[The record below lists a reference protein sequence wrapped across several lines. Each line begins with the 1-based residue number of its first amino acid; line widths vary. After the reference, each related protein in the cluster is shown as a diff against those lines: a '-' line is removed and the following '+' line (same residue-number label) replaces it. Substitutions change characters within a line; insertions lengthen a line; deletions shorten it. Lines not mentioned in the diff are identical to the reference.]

1 MDFKQLKYFIE
12 IANQEHMT
20 EAALTL
26 DIAQSALSRQMSMLE
41 RELNVSLFKRQGRNI
56 KLTEEGHLFLKEA
69 IDILDAVERSKMIL
83 NQEIDKNKL
92 TLNMSMART
101 DMTGKIMQSLK
112 QFVESEDINNFSI
125 QNVPLEKLHSYLED
139 RSLDII
145 LSPMKFTESH
155 IKSILLF
162 EQNYRY
168 VFREHTSVNL
178 PKNAR
183 MSEIIEYPIAT
194 FNPILNMEE
203 MLPHAQITNYDDLT
217 IIQHLLMSHGH
228 VAIVSPDEAK
238 LLKYYYPGLVDY
250 SLGHLN
256 VTQPV
261 YLSMRTDNK
270 KSFPRRWF
278 NQLSQSFTMDVD
290 QTFQIRF

>member
-26 DIAQSALSRQMSMLE
+26 DIAQSALSRQMSLLE
-41 RELNVSLFKRQGRNI
+41 SELNVSLFKRQGRNI
-56 KLTEEGHLFLKEA
+56 KLTEEGRLFLKEA

-83 NQEIDKNKL
+83 NEEIDKNKF
-92 TLNMSMART
+92 TLNISMART
-101 DMTGKIMQSLK
+101 DMAGKIMQSLK
-112 QFVESEDINNFSI
+112 QFIASEDINHFSI
-125 QNVPLEKLHSYLED
+125 QNIPREALHSHLED

-203 MLPHAQITNYDDLT
+203 MLQSAQITNYDDLT

-250 SLGHLN
+250 SLSHLN

-270 KSFPRRWF
+270 KSFTRRWF